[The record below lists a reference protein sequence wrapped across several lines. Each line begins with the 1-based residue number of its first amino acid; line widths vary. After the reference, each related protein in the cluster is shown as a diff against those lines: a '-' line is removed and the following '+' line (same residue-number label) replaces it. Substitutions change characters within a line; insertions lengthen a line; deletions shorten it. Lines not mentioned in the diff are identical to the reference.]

1 MSFKE
6 NINQSSE
13 RLISSKFLFLYNWAL
28 QVVQT
33 VKNLP
38 VIWETWVQTLGWED
52 LLEKGMGGL
61 STILAWRIPWIE
73 DPGKL
78 KLIGLQRVGPFLT
91 TFTFSLFW
99 YNALFYSFITYLSCF
114 LILLLITRDQITKIH
129 WIVKKAREFQKNI
142 YFCFIDDAKAF
153 DCVYHNKLW
162 KILKERGIPDHL
174 TCLLRN
180 LYTDNMVK
188 YVKINQPPVILSIT
202 SYSIYKIINN
212 GDHKQK

>member
-13 RLISSKFLFLYNWAL
+13 RLISSKFLFLYSWAL

-129 WIVKKAREFQKNI
+129 RIIKKAREFQKNI
-142 YFCFIDDAKAF
+142 YFCFIDYAKLLTVWITINCGKSER
-153 DCVYHNKLW
+153 DGDTRPPELPLEKPICRSGHNCYCKWL
-162 KILKERGIPDHL
+162 
-174 TCLLRN
+174 
-180 LYTDNMVK
+180 
-188 YVKINQPPVILSIT
+188 
-202 SYSIYKIINN
+202 
-212 GDHKQK
+212 